1 MSNSNWLMIIIFL
14 WYSNEIWT
22 KYFTFS
28 CQFYHHLLILL
39 RYLLIFHYFMGG
51 FLSFQN
57 YLFPQFFF
65 LFHYLYIFLNPMNL
79 ANYFLFH
86 PLFIYLWNLLKFRFF
101 LFRMYLYFNIRV
113 HLILIDWVMIIIFWW
128 FIHFFMNFD
137 YVLIIIFVQKIYF
150 FLLIFHI
157 VVKYFYAFY
166 HIETMMM
173 SP

>member
-1 MSNSNWLMIIIFL
+1 MQPFLISINWILLHNKLFIEVCFLLILLKLRKIIPFHFFE
-14 WYSNEIWT
+14 EIWT

-39 RYLLIFHYFMGG
+39 RYLLIFHYFQGG

-65 LFHYLYIFLNPMNL
+65 LFHYLYFFLNPINL

-86 PLFIYLWNLLKFRFF
+86 PLFINLWNLLKFRFF

-113 HLILIDWVMIIIFWW
+113 HLLLIDLSHIIFL
-128 FIHFFMNFD
+128 
-137 YVLIIIFVQKIYF
+137 YLLIINY
-150 FLLIFHI
+150 
-157 VVKYFYAFY
+157 
-166 HIETMMM
+166 
-173 SP
+173 